1 MIKLILNFF
10 YFAFVRHL
18 VKILDIIQDIR
29 DQIPLYL
36 QDELEFQVDNE
47 RLTFTAVDN
56 RKAPVPAK
64 NSQLSLF
71 DEDER

>member
-36 QDELEFQVDNE
+36 GGILCIHNLTPHRGHLIIQHNN
-47 RLTFTAVDN
+47 RLCAALK
-56 RKAPVPAK
+56 R
-64 NSQLSLF
+64 S
-71 DEDER
+71 RM